1 MCFVVNSVKYILFAN
16 NISKIKEIL
25 ANEQVAI
32 CYQDAPNGSLLNIE
46 ALMSEDGKILGKMGH
61 SERFVE
67 NTFKNIGDMELEDI
81 FTAGVEFF
89 KAD

>member
-16 NISKIKEIL
+16 NISKIKEIFG
-25 ANEQVAI
+25 NEQVAL
-32 CYQDAPNGSLLNIE
+32 CYADAPNGSALNVE

-67 NTFKNIGDMELEDI
+67 NTFKNIRDMELEDI

>member
-1 MCFVVNSVKYILFAN
+1 MGFVVNSVKYILFAN

-25 ANEQVAI
+25 DKEQVAL
-32 CYQDAPNGSLLNIE
+32 CYADAPNGSALNVE

-67 NTFKNIGDMELEDI
+67 NTFKNIRDMELEDI
-81 FTAGVEFF
+81 FTGGVEFF
-89 KAD
+89 KKD

>member
-1 MCFVVNSVKYILFAN
+1 MPISHGEGRFIASEEVIKDILD
-16 NISKIKEIL
+16 K
-25 ANEQVAI
+25 EQVAI
-32 CYQDAPNGSLLNIE
+32 CYEDAPNGSLLNVE

-67 NTFKNIGDMELEDI
+67 NTFKNIVDMELEDI

-89 KAD
+89 KED

>member
-1 MCFVVNSVKYILFAN
+1 MRFVVNNVKYILFAN

-25 ANEQVAI
+25 DKEQVAI
-32 CYQDAPNGSLLNIE
+32 CYADAPNGSALNVE

-67 NTFKNIGDMELEDI
+67 NTFKNIRDMELEDI
-81 FTAGVEFF
+81 FTGGVEFF
-89 KAD
+89 KKD

>member
-1 MCFVVNSVKYILFAN
+1 ME
-16 NISKIKEIL
+16 IKKIL
-25 ANEQVAI
+25 ANEQVAM
-32 CYQDAPNGSLLNIE
+32 CYADAPNGSLLNVE

-67 NTFKNIGDMELEDI
+67 NTFKNIFDMELEDI

-89 KAD
+89 KED

>member
-16 NISKIKEIL
+16 NISKIKEIFG
-25 ANEQVAI
+25 NEQVAL
-32 CYQDAPNGSLLNIE
+32 CYTDAPNGSALNVE
-46 ALMSEDGKILGKMGH
+46 AVMSEDGKILGKMGH

-67 NTFKNIGDMELEDI
+67 NTFKNIRDMELEDI
-81 FTAGVEFF
+81 FTGGVEFF

>member
-16 NISKIKEIL
+16 NISKIKEIFG
-25 ANEQVAI
+25 NEQVAL

-67 NTFKNIGDMELEDI
+67 NTFKNIRDMELEDI

>member
-67 NTFKNIGDMELEDI
+67 NTFKNIRDMELEDI

>member
-1 MCFVVNSVKYILFAN
+1 MGFVVNNVKYILFAN

-25 ANEQVAI
+25 DKEQVAI
-32 CYQDAPNGSLLNIE
+32 CYADAPNGSALNVE

-67 NTFKNIGDMELEDI
+67 NTFKNIRDMELEDI
-81 FTAGVEFF
+81 FTGGVEFF
-89 KAD
+89 KKD

>member
-1 MCFVVNSVKYILFAN
+1 M
-16 NISKIKEIL
+16 
-25 ANEQVAI
+25 AI
-32 CYQDAPNGSLLNIE
+32 CYQDAPNGSTLNVE
-46 ALMSEDGKILGKMGH
+46 AFMSEDGKILGKMGH

-67 NTFKNIGDMELEDI
+67 NTFKNIRDMELEDI